1 MTSLSN
7 SMANNIFEVLSLRYQ
22 FEKIVSFR
30 KAYDLPN
37 YNSDIDSLYYFVTQ
51 GAKNNRFRKNYE
63 EAMRIA
69 REGTLVIRSEFHE
82 CSETGISNRHKVR
95 EKRIVSV

>member
-1 MTSLSN
+1 
-7 SMANNIFEVLSLRYQ
+7 MANNIFEVLSLRYQ

-69 REGTLVIRSEFHE
+69 RDIIKSYENEKTN
-82 CSETGISNRHKVR
+82 ISSVHGK
-95 EKRIVSV
+95 EK

>member
-1 MTSLSN
+1 MSPSS

-69 REGTLVIRSEFHE
+69 RDIIKSYENEKTN
-82 CSETGISNRHKVR
+82 ISSVHGK
-95 EKRIVSV
+95 EK